1 MPHPAKMEA
10 SSGSLPAG
18 ADPRLDRLVRE
29 GLLDTAFQPIVD
41 LRRGIVLGL
50 EALCRPRPES
60 GFANAGELFDAAA
73 AADLLWVVERVARL
87 NALRSAASWKG
98 SVLLFMNCSP
108 QVFGDSR
115 FADTVRDELMLAG
128 GIAPGRVVLEI
139 TERSEAPFASD
150 LLEQAHRVKDHGF
163 QLAIDDVGA
172 GTSGLSRIMLLRPN
186 WLKLDRELVA
196 SVDRDRVRQNLI
208 RFMLHFGR
216 LSGVQIVAEGIEEA
230 SEVASLMELGVGVGQ
245 GYFLGR
251 PGEPRQSLDPGVLEA
266 MRNARQGTDA
276 GHSCDPSELNADAY
290 GRAVV
295 ALDGSDRVSQ
305 AARQVLR
312 DPGVPGV
319 AVTEDGRLVGWC
331 ARDQLL
337 RAASDARASC
347 SLGMVARPC
356 ATAPADG
363 TNVLSL
369 LELAACRE
377 ESAAA
382 GPVLLVKGDTPV
394 GVLTVSDLL
403 HAALDACRTV
413 RTRTAPLTG
422 LPGRVCCDQHLTELL
437 EARVGD
443 AASVQAR
450 IGYDAAVIDVRGFST
465 YNAAYGYDMGDAL
478 IQHLVSLLRGTVVGD
493 DPHTFLGHLSDDR
506 FLVTALQGTLEMRLL
521 RLVYRFDRSAR
532 QFWCLLDDGRAA
544 PDLPTTGTNEEP
556 AAVGIRVL
564 LVRDVLSR
572 ATRPQDVLLIADRLR
587 RRNEEGISPARPSGG
602 SILLADEPSQPAAPE
617 LRLSA

>member
-1 MPHPAKMEA
+1 MPHPAKHNA
-10 SSGSLPAG
+10 PSGKSHEDNLQ
-18 ADPRLDRLVRE
+18 RLERLVRD
-29 GLLDTAFQPIVD
+29 GLVDTAFQPIVD

-50 EALCRPRPES
+50 EALCRPQPES

-73 AADLLWVVERVARL
+73 AADRLWDVERVARL
-87 NALRSAASWKG
+87 TALRAAASWKAG
-98 SVLLFMNCSP
+98 VLLFMNCSP
-108 QVFGDSR
+108 QVFGDAR
-115 FADTVRDELMLAG
+115 FADTVRDELLHAG
-128 GIAPGRVVLEI
+128 GLAPGRVVLEI

-230 SEVASLMELGVGVGQ
+230 SEVASLMELGVSIGQ

-251 PGEPRQSLDPGVLEA
+251 PGQARQSLDPGVLEA
-266 MRNARQGTDA
+266 LRNARQGTDA
-276 GHSCDPSELNADAY
+276 GHAHDPRELQADAY
-290 GRAVV
+290 GRSVL
-295 ALDGSDRVSQ
+295 ALDGSERVSQ
-305 AARQVLR
+305 AALRILR

-319 AVTEDGRLVGWC
+319 AVTEAGCLVGWC
-331 ARDQLL
+331 ARDELL
-337 RAASDARASC
+337 RAASDARASQP
-347 SLGMVARPC
+347 LGMIARSC

-363 TNVLSL
+363 TNVLAL

-377 ESAAA
+377 ESAA
-382 GPVLLVKGDTPV
+382 GCPVLLVKGETPV
-394 GVLTVSDLL
+394 GVLTVTDLL
-403 HAALDACRTV
+403 HAALDACRSV

-422 LPGRVCCDQHLTELL
+422 LPGRVCCDQHLAELL
-437 EARVGD
+437 EARIGD

-450 IGYDAAVIDVRGFST
+450 LGYDAAIVDVRGFSA
-465 YNAAYGYDMGDAL
+465 YNAAYGYDMGDTL

-493 DPHTFLGHLSDDR
+493 DPHTFLGHLGDDR

-521 RLVYRFDRSAR
+521 RLVYRFDRTAR
-532 QFWCLLDDGRAA
+532 QFWCLLDDGHVA
-544 PDLPTTGTNEEP
+544 PDLPANGTHAEP

-564 LVRDVLSR
+564 LVRDVLAR
-572 ATRPQDVLLIADRLR
+572 ATRPQDVLLMADRLR
-587 RRNEEGISPARPSGG
+587 RLDEHRTTIARPTGG
-602 SILLADEPSQPAAPE
+602 SVLLADEPAKPEASE

>member
-1 MPHPAKMEA
+1 MPHPAKNSA
-10 SSGSLPAG
+10 QSGKSP
-18 ADPRLDRLVRE
+18 DDSPQRLDRLVRE
-29 GLLDTAFQPIVD
+29 GLVDAAFQPIVD

-73 AADLLWVVERVARL
+73 AADRLWDVERVARL
-87 NALRSAASWKG
+87 AALRAASSWKG
-98 SVLLFMNCSP
+98 GVLLFMNCSP
-108 QVFGDSR
+108 QVFGDAR
-115 FADTVRDELMLAG
+115 FADTVRDELLQTGA
-128 GIAPGRVVLEI
+128 IAPGRVVLEI
-139 TERSEAPFASD
+139 TERSEAPFAGD

-230 SEVASLMELGVGVGQ
+230 SEVASLMELGVSIGQ

-251 PGEPRQSLDPGVLEA
+251 PGEARHSLDPGVLEA
-266 MRNARQGTDA
+266 LRNARQGADA
-276 GHSCDPSELNADAY
+276 GHAHDPRELHADAY
-290 GRAVV
+290 GRPALT
-295 ALDGSDRVSQ
+295 LDGSERVSQ
-305 AARQVLR
+305 AALRILR

-319 AVTEDGRLVGWC
+319 AVTEAGSLIGWC
-331 ARDQLL
+331 ARDELL
-337 RAASDARASC
+337 RAASDARASRP
-347 SLGMVARPC
+347 LAMIARTC

-377 ESAAA
+377 ESAAG
-382 GPVLLVKGDTPV
+382 GPVLLIKGEKPV

-403 HAALDACRTV
+403 HAALDACRSV
-413 RTRTAPLTG
+413 HNRTAPLTG
-422 LPGRVCCDQHLTELL
+422 LPGRVCCDLHLAELL
-437 EARVGD
+437 DARID
-443 AASVQAR
+443 DEASVQAR
-450 IGYDAAVIDVRGFST
+450 LGYDAAVIDVRGFSA
-465 YNAAYGYDMGDAL
+465 YNAAYGYDMGDTL
-478 IQHLVSLLRGTVVGD
+478 IQHLVSLLRGTVVGE
-493 DPHTFLGHLSDDR
+493 DPHTFLGHLGDDR

-521 RLVYRFDRSAR
+521 RLVYRFDRTAR
-532 QFWCLLDDGRAA
+532 QFWCLLNDGKAA
-544 PDLPTTGTNEEP
+544 PDLTLTADDEP

-564 LVRDVLSR
+564 LVRDVLTR
-572 ATRPQDVLLIADRLR
+572 ATRPQDVLLMADRLR
-587 RRNEEGISPARPSGG
+587 RLDEHRTTIAHPTGG
-602 SILLADEPSQPAAPE
+602 SVLLADEPAKREASE

>member
-1 MPHPAKMEA
+1 MPHPATMEG
-10 SSGSLPAG
+10 SSGNLPAD

-29 GLLDTAFQPIVD
+29 SLVDTAFQPIVD

-73 AADLLWVVERVARL
+73 ADDRLWDVERVARL
-87 NALRSAASWKG
+87 SALRAAASWKG
-98 SVLLFMNCSP
+98 GVLLFMNCSP

-115 FADTVRDELMLAG
+115 FADTVRDELMHAG

-150 LLEQAHRVKDHGF
+150 LLEQANRIKDHGF

-245 GYFLGR
+245 GFFLGR

-266 MRNARQGTDA
+266 MRNARQGAVA
-276 GHSCDPSELNADAY
+276 GHASDPSELNADAY

-295 ALDGSDRVSQ
+295 ALHGEVRVAR
-305 AARQVLR
+305 AAMQILR
-312 DPGVPGV
+312 EPGVPGV
-319 AVTEDGRLVGWC
+319 AVTQDGCLLGWC
-331 ARDQLL
+331 ARDELL
-337 RAASDARASC
+337 RAASDARASQAL
-347 SLGMVARPC
+347 SMIARSC
-356 ATAPADG
+356 ATAPADDAD
-363 TNVLSL
+363 VLSL

-382 GPVLLVKGDTPV
+382 GPVLLVKGETPV

-403 HAALDACRTV
+403 HAALDACRSV
-413 RTRTAPLTG
+413 CTRTAPLTG
-422 LPGRVCCDQHLTELL
+422 LPGRVFCDQHLAELL
-437 EARVGD
+437 EARLDD
-443 AASVQAR
+443 AASVQSR
-450 IGYDAAVIDVRGFST
+450 LGYDAAVIDVRGFSA
-465 YNAAYGYDMGDAL
+465 YNAAYGYDMGDVL

-493 DPHTFLGHLSDDR
+493 DPHTFLGHLGDDR

-521 RLVYRFDRSAR
+521 RLVYRFDRTAR
-532 QFWCLLDDGRAA
+532 QFWCLLDDGHAA
-544 PDLPTTGTNEEP
+544 PDLPTTGADEEP

-572 ATRPQDVLLIADRLR
+572 ATRPQDVLLMADRLR
-587 RRNEEGISPARPSGG
+587 TLDGHRTTAARPTGG
-602 SILLADEPSQPAAPE
+602 SVLLADEPAKREASE